1 MKPAPF
7 DYYAPTDMGEALSI
21 LAEHGDNAKLLAGGQ
36 SLMPMMNMRLA
47 TPPVVV
53 DINRVA
59 GLDGIAQAPDG
70 ALTIGAMTRQR
81 AIERSSTIRQHS
93 PLMADAMPL
102 LGHFQIRNR
111 GTIGGSVVHADPAAE
126 LPAVLMALEA
136 EFALRNAERERVVPA
151 DAFFVT
157 FLTTATEPDEL
168 LTEIRLPAWS
178 ATWGWDIQEVSRRQ
192 GDFALVGS
200 VAMVQVDDAETCRAA
215 RLVLFGVGETPVRV
229 ASAEARMLGQH
240 LDDALLREVEGIVTE
255 ALEPEGDIHA
265 SATYRQ
271 EVGGVMARRTLQQ
284 ARLRAMGS
292 A

>member
-7 DYYAPTDMGEALSI
+7 DYYAPTDTGAALSI
-21 LAEHGDNAKLLAGGQ
+21 LAEHGDDAKLLAGGQ

-47 TPPVVV
+47 TPQVVV

-59 GLDGIAQAPDG
+59 GLDGIALAPDG
-70 ALTIGAMTRQR
+70 GLTIGAMTRQR
-81 AIERSSTIRQHS
+81 TIERSSDIRQHC

-102 LGHFQIRNR
+102 LGHVQIRNR

-136 EFALRNAERERVVPA
+136 ECVLCNAERERVVPA
-151 DAFFVT
+151 EAFFVT

-200 VAMVQVDDAETCRAA
+200 VAMIQVDAAETCRDA

-229 ASAEARMLGQH
+229 ASAEARMVGQR
-240 LDDALLREVEGIVTE
+240 LDDALLQEVSEIVTE

-265 SATYRQ
+265 SATYRK

-284 ARLRAMGS
+284 ARLRAIS
-292 A
+292 AS

>member
-7 DYYAPTDMGEALSI
+7 DYYAPTDMGETLSI
-21 LAEHGDNAKLLAGGQ
+21 LAEHGDDAKLLAGGQ

-70 ALTIGAMTRQR
+70 GLTIGAMTRQR
-81 AIERSSTIRQHS
+81 TIERSSIIRQHS

-178 ATWGWDIQEVSRRQ
+178 AAWGWDIQEVSRRQ

-240 LDDALLREVEGIVTE
+240 LDDALLQEVEGIVTE

-265 SATYRQ
+265 SATYRK

>member
-7 DYYAPTDMGEALSI
+7 DYYAPGNMDEALFI
-21 LAEHGDNAKLLAGGQ
+21 LAEHGDDAKLLAGGQ

-47 TPPVVV
+47 TPQAVV
-53 DINRVA
+53 DMNRVA
-59 GLDGIAQAPDG
+59 GLDGIELASTG
-70 ALTIGAMTRQR
+70 GLTIGAMTRQR
-81 AIERSSTIRQHS
+81 TLERSHQIRQHC

-136 EFALRNAERERVVPA
+136 ELVLRNAERERVVPA
-151 DAFFVT
+151 DSFFLT
-157 FLTTATEPDEL
+157 FLTTATEPDEI
-168 LTEIRLPAWS
+168 LTEIRLPPWS
-178 ATWGWDIQEVSRRQ
+178 PEWGWDVQEVSRRQ

-200 VAMVQVDDAETCRAA
+200 VAMVQMDGAETCRAA
-215 RLVLFGVGETPVRV
+215 RLVLFGVGDTPVRV
-229 ASAEARMLGQH
+229 VSAETRMVGQR
-240 LDDALLREVEGIVTE
+240 LDDALLQEVAEIVSE

-265 SATYRQ
+265 SAMYRK

-284 ARLRAMGS
+284 ARLRAMGTS
-292 A
+292 

>member
-1 MKPAPF
+1 MKPAAF
-7 DYYAPTDMGEALSI
+7 DYYAPTEVDEALAV
-21 LAEHGDNAKLLAGGQ
+21 LAEHGDDAKLLAGGQ

-47 TPPVVV
+47 TPQVVV

-59 GLDGIAQAPDG
+59 GLDGVTPTSDG
-70 ALTIGAMTRQR
+70 GLTIGAMTRQR
-81 AIERSSTIRQHS
+81 TLERAPEIRQHC
-93 PLMADAMPL
+93 PVMADAMPL

-136 EFALRNAERERVVPA
+136 ELVLRSAEHERVVPA
-151 DAFFVT
+151 DEFFVT

-178 ATWGWDIQEVSRRQ
+178 TAWGWDVQEVSRRQ

-200 VAMVQVDDAETCRAA
+200 VAMVQVDAAETCQAA
-215 RLVLFGVGETPVRV
+215 RLVLFGVGDTPVRV
-229 ASAEARMLGQH
+229 ASAEARMAGQR
-240 LDDALLREVEGIVTE
+240 LDDAVLQEVADIVTE
-255 ALEPEGDIHA
+255 ALEPEGDIYA
-265 SATYRQ
+265 SATYRK

-284 ARLRAMGS
+284 ARQRALGS
-292 A
+292 

>member
-7 DYYAPTDMGEALSI
+7 DYYAPSSVDEALAL
-21 LAEHGDNAKLLAGGQ
+21 LAEHGDDAKLLAGGQ

-47 TPPVVV
+47 TPQVVV
-53 DINRVA
+53 DINRID
-59 GLDGIAQAPDG
+59 GLAGIAQASDG
-70 ALTIGAMTRQR
+70 GLTIGAMTRQR
-81 AIERSSTIRQHS
+81 TVERSDEVRQRC
-93 PLMADAMPL
+93 PLLTDAMPW

-126 LPAVLMALEA
+126 LPAVMVAMEA
-136 EFALRNAERERVVPA
+136 ELVLRSAERERVVPA
-151 DAFFVT
+151 DEFFVT

-178 ATWGWDIQEVSRRQ
+178 AAWGWDIQEVSRRQ
-192 GDFALVGS
+192 GDFAMVGS
-200 VAMVQVDDAETCRAA
+200 VAMVQVDEAETCRAA

-229 ASAEARMLGQH
+229 ASAEARMVGQR
-240 LDDALLREVEGIVTE
+240 LDDALLQEVADIVTE

-265 SATYRQ
+265 SATYRK

-284 ARLRAMGS
+284 ARQRAAGAS
-292 A
+292 

>member
-21 LAEHGDNAKLLAGGQ
+21 LAEHGDDAKLLAGGQ